1 MVSRW
6 LKKTIG
12 SGASTPPSEKS
23 GEYSRRRLDEGLSSS
38 SDPAFVG
45 LCRVMIGVSVFLLIG
60 LMILVWFSLSSGIDW
75 DASVVQ
81 LDHGDE
87 IQGEARDSSD
97 HPGSAYTTSKVVRFD
112 LEPLN
117 SEGLVGPE
125 DGLKALS
132 YEFCIPADEAHVREV
147 EAIDSTITVQRSSPG
162 RIGCVE
168 GEYLAVGHTHQPGFR
183 EVLDR
188 LGRLPYVSEIREAH
202 FE

>member
-1 MVSRW
+1 MVRQW

-23 GEYSRRRLDEGLSSS
+23 GEYSRRRLDEGSSS
-38 SDPAFVG
+38 TSDPAFVG
-45 LCRVMIGVSVFLLIG
+45 LCRVMIGVSVLLLIG
-60 LMILVWFSLSSGIDW
+60 LMVLVWFSLNSGIDW

-87 IQGEARDSSD
+87 IQDEARDSSD
-97 HPGSAYTTSKVVRFD
+97 HPGSAYTTSRVVRFD

-117 SEGLVGPE
+117 SEGLLGPE

-132 YEFCIPADEAHVREV
+132 YEFCIPAGEAHVEEV
-147 EAIDSTITVQRSSPG
+147 EAIDSTVAIQRSSPG
-162 RIGCVE
+162 RIGCGE
-168 GEYLAVGHTHQPGFR
+168 AEYLAIGHTHQPDFR
-183 EVLDR
+183 QVLIR
-188 LGRLPYVSEIREAH
+188 LSHLPYVDRIEQAH

>member
-1 MVSRW
+1 MVRRW

-23 GEYSRRRLDEGLSSS
+23 GEYKRRRLDEGSSS
-38 SDPAFVG
+38 TSDPAFVG
-45 LCRVMIGVSVFLLIG
+45 LCRVMIGVSVLLLIG
-60 LMILVWFSLSSGIDW
+60 LMVLVWFSLNSGIDW

-87 IQGEARDSSD
+87 IQDEARDSSD
-97 HPGSAYTTSKVVRFD
+97 HPGSAYTTSRVVRFD

-117 SEGLVGPE
+117 SEGLLGPG
-125 DGLKALS
+125 DGLRALS

-147 EAIDSTITVQRSSPG
+147 EAIDSTIEIQRSALG
-162 RIGCVE
+162 RIGC
-168 GEYLAVGHTHQPGFR
+168 GEAESLAIGHTHQPDFR
-183 EVLDR
+183 EVLIR
-188 LGRLPYVSEIREAH
+188 LSHLPYVDRIEEVH

>member
-1 MVSRW
+1 MVRRW

-23 GEYSRRRLDEGLSSS
+23 GEYSRRRLDEGSSS
-38 SDPAFVG
+38 TSDPAFVG
-45 LCRVMIGVSVFLLIG
+45 LCRVMIGVSVLLLIG
-60 LMILVWFSLSSGIDW
+60 LMVLVWFSLNSGIDW

-87 IQGEARDSSD
+87 IQDEARDSSD
-97 HPGSAYTTSKVVRFD
+97 HPGSAYTTSRVVRFD

-117 SEGLVGPE
+117 GEGLLGPE

-132 YEFCIPADEAHVREV
+132 YEFCIPAGEAHVREV
-147 EAIDSTITVQRSSPG
+147 EAIDSTIEIQRSAPG
-162 RIGCVE
+162 RIGC
-168 GEYLAVGHTHQPGFR
+168 GEAESLAIGHTHQPDFR
-183 EVLDR
+183 QVLVR
-188 LGRLPYVSEIREAH
+188 LSRLPYVDRIEQAH